1 MGGVTPNWLA
11 QMAPS
16 HAPPAPGWWPLAPGW
31 WGLALLALLLAAVIA
46 AVTYR
51 QLRPQAKLRRA
62 ALRELAYV
70 EANADGDAALARELG
85 LLVRRFAVARY
96 GRAAVAGLSGA
107 RWIDFVVAH
116 GGAAWSGA
124 TGAALLQAAYGGA
137 SQSVQSVRAQWLA
150 GARAFFK
157 ARK

>member
-1 MGGVTPNWLA
+1 MGNSVTPPAWLA

-16 HAPPAPGWWPLAPGW
+16 HAPPALGWWPPAPGW
-31 WGLALLALLLAAVIA
+31 WGLALLAVAIVIA
-46 AVTYR
+46 VVVHR
-51 QLRPQAKLRRA
+51 QLRPHAKLRRA

-70 EANADGDAALARELG
+70 EANADGDAALARELEH
-85 LLVRRFAVARY
+85 LVRRFAVARF
-96 GRAAVAGLSGA
+96 GRVAVSGLSGA

-116 GGAAWSGA
+116 GGAAWRGA
-124 TGAALLQAAYGGA
+124 AGAALLQAAYGGTF
-137 SQSVQSVRAQWLA
+137 QSGRAQWLA